1 MPSNPEQPRRDIY
14 VVISGRGEELTN
26 RIDRNGTQLTT
37 PSGALGNV
45 LSLLVSFSLSVS
57 GVSVP
62 FLAAKLDFLQV
73 KHLKRKRKSN
83 YSVRETQT
91 LIREIHKRT
100 DVLFSRQQNTAINE
114 LKRQAW
120 EEVAQGVNSL
130 GEGEL
135 RTAAEVKRR
144 YLDWRSLVKRK
155 QLRAELSLSSSSSSS
170 VALKTEYNQFSPEHE
185 AASLGSG
192 CDQLLDL
199 SCLSK
204 DCHCDWPE
212 LASLGEPNGQAM
224 MAPLGVKME
233 DDVSVYR
240 LDGDGEMGDGE
251 LDEDDIPSLLSDIES
266 HGEGHVGDVYSHN
279 DLDMLSSSKAP
290 TSTTNRGL
298 PLAGGLMGTAAHAL
312 GGLTNHENMGS
323 GFLVAVEKQRLE
335 LEKHRLVVETERLA
349 VEKERL
355 VVEKER
361 LRQMEVERERLQ
373 LERERLQVERERLRL
388 LLISQSEQVDSSFY
402 LPPQQGPPSSS
413 TSSLSSTHD
422 GQRERDRKSK
432 AAWKPM
438 VDLETERIKLE
449 KERLQLEKERLQ
461 FFKFEAGRLQIERE
475 RLQVEKERMQLH
487 KDHQSH

>member
-1 MPSNPEQPRRDIY
+1 MTEPASITTGIGVPSC
-14 VVISGRGEELTN
+14 L
-26 RIDRNGTQLTT
+26 L
-37 PSGALGNV
+37 
-45 LSLLVSFSLSVS
+45 LSLCLWAFCPL
-57 GVSVP
+57 
-62 FLAAKLDFLQV
+62 LAAKLDFLQV

-144 YLDWRSLVKRK
+144 YLDWRALVKRK
-155 QLRAELSLSSSSSSS
+155 QLRAPPSFPSSSSSS
-170 VALKTEYNQFSPEHE
+170 APPKTEYDQSSSEHE

-212 LASLGEPNGQAM
+212 LASLGEPNGPATI
-224 MAPLGVKME
+224 APPGVKME
-233 DDVSVYR
+233 EDASEYR
-240 LDGDGEMGDGE
+240 LHGDMGDEE

-266 HGEGHVGDVYSHN
+266 HGDVYPHN
-279 DLDMLSSSKAP
+279 DLDMLSCSKAP
-290 TSTTNRGL
+290 TSTTNRGH
-298 PLAGGLMGTAAHAL
+298 PVAGGLMGTPAHAV
-312 GGLTNHENMGS
+312 GGQTNHDSAGT
-323 GFLVAVEKQRLE
+323 GFLVAFERQRLE
-335 LEKHRLVVETERLA
+335 LEKQRLVVETERLA

-361 LRQMEVERERLQ
+361 LRQVEVERERLQ
-373 LERERLQVERERLRL
+373 LERERLQIERERLRL
-388 LLISQSEQVDSSFY
+388 LLLGQSEQVNSSFY
-402 LPPQQGPPSSS
+402 MPPQQCPPSSS
-413 TSSLSSTHD
+413 TSSLSTGHD
-422 GQRERDRKSK
+422 GQRERDKEGK
-432 AAWKPM
+432 GWMPI
-438 VDLETERIKLE
+438 VDLETERIRLE
-449 KERLQLEKERLQ
+449 KERLHLEKERLQ

-487 KDHQSH
+487 KDHQGH

>member
-1 MPSNPEQPRRDIY
+1 
-14 VVISGRGEELTN
+14 
-26 RIDRNGTQLTT
+26 
-37 PSGALGNV
+37 
-45 LSLLVSFSLSVS
+45 
-57 GVSVP
+57 
-62 FLAAKLDFLQV
+62 V

-91 LIREIHKRT
+91 LIREIHKRR

-120 EEVAQGVNSL
+120 EEVAQGVNAL

-144 YLDWRSLVKRK
+144 YLDWRALTKK
-155 QLRAELSLSSSSSSS
+155 KHLQAELSLSSSSSS
-170 VALKTEYNQFSPEHE
+170 LTMKTEYDQSSPEHE
-185 AASLGSG
+185 EASLGSG

-199 SCLSK
+199 SGFPK

-212 LASLGEPNGQAM
+212 LVALGEPSGQ
-224 MAPLGVKME
+224 
-233 DDVSVYR
+233 
-240 LDGDGEMGDGE
+240 
-251 LDEDDIPSLLSDIES
+251 
-266 HGEGHVGDVYSHN
+266 EGHVPDVYSHN
-279 DLDMLSSSKAP
+279 DLGVLSSSKDP
-290 TSTTNRGL
+290 TSTTNRDL
-298 PLAGGLMGTAAHAL
+298 PLPGGLMGMSAHGL
-312 GGLTNHENMGS
+312 GGLGNHENLGA

-335 LEKHRLVVETERLA
+335 LEKQRLAVETERLA

-355 VVEKER
+355 LVEKER

-388 LLISQSEQVDSSFY
+388 LLVSQSEHVDSSFN
-402 LPPQQGPPSSS
+402 LEKGGKGWMS
-413 TSSLSSTHD
+413 
-422 GQRERDRKSK
+422 
-432 AAWKPM
+432 AAN
-438 VDLETERIKLE
+438 LETEKINLE

-487 KDHQSH
+487 KDHQSYHLQH